1 MNRRIAAVGPASP
14 DVVWDR
20 YIHPERWS
28 GWSPQI
34 RSVDSADSPVRAG
47 SRGRV
52 HGPLGVG
59 VDFEVLDVDH
69 EKRCWEWRVALPGGI
84 RLTLGHAV
92 QARGSGT
99 RTTLDISGPAPIVL
113 GYAPVAF
120 VALTRLVR

>member
-20 YIHPERWS
+20 YIRPENWS

-34 RSVDSADSPVRAG
+34 RSVDSPDSPVRAG

-52 HGPLGVG
+52 HGPLGVV
-59 VDFEVLDVDH
+59 VDFEVLEVDL
-69 EKRCWEWRVALPGGI
+69 EKRCWEWRVTLPGDV

-92 QARGSGT
+92 EPRGSGT

-113 GYAPVAF
+113 GYAPVAY